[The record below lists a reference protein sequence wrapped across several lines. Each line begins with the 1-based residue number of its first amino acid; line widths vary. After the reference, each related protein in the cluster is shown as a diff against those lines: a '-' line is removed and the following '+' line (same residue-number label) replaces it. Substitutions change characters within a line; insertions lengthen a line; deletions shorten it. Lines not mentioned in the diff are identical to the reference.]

1 MVEVSPDIKNGD
13 AGSSQDS
20 GFLLMISEWI
30 PGWLANLPEEN
41 LAMARLLTQYV
52 FNQPVRDAPLDR
64 NLFSKI
70 SPLDQTQ
77 NKLLLLH
84 VCLIDYPLKSAENL
98 SKVNEM
104 PISVLQ
110 QLKRVSD
117 NVNRILTKDFKLSA
131 LVSRAKLANS
141 NFSDLSIQE
150 VPQSFEDK
158 YRQNRKLIFNILL
171 FKELMKSLAN
181 TFNAKAKTDHM
192 LQAYENAAA
201 EDAALEAAITVT
213 RTL

>member
-1 MVEVSPDIKNGD
+1 
-13 AGSSQDS
+13 
-20 GFLLMISEWI
+20 
-30 PGWLANLPEEN
+30 
-41 LAMARLLTQYV
+41 
-52 FNQPVRDAPLDR
+52 
-64 NLFSKI
+64 
-70 SPLDQTQ
+70 
-77 NKLLLLH
+77 
-84 VCLIDYPLKSAENL
+84 
-98 SKVNEM
+98 M

-181 TFNAKAKTDHM
+181 TFNAKAKTGHM
-192 LQAYENAAA
+192 L
-201 EDAALEAAITVT
+201 
-213 RTL
+213 